1 MAMYYLVDNYTDD
14 IIDKIDSVT
23 PGGAEHYFIGRKKM
37 VDMKQE
43 FHKIWRIVKKK
54 DYELQFELNQKNS
67 LKQYQWW
74 KEEPTEPDEGFDH

>member
-43 FHKIWRIVKKK
+43 FHKIW
-54 DYELQFELNQKNS
+54 S
-67 LKQYQWW
+67 
-74 KEEPTEPDEGFDH
+74 

>member
-1 MAMYYLVDNYTDD
+1 MAMYYLIDNYTDD

-23 PGGAEHYFIGRKKM
+23 HGGAEHYFIGRKKM

-74 KEEPTEPDEGFDH
+74 KEEPIEPDEGFDH

>member
-1 MAMYYLVDNYTDD
+1 MAMYYLIDNYTDD

-74 KEEPTEPDEGFDH
+74 KEEPIEPDEGFDH

>member
-1 MAMYYLVDNYTDD
+1 MN
-14 IIDKIDSVT
+14 
-23 PGGAEHYFIGRKKM
+23 
-37 VDMKQE
+37 QE

-67 LKQYQWW
+67 RKQYQWW